1 MIYMAST
8 KIEPQKTISEIMSL
22 LAKHKIIHIVT
33 FYDGNGEITG
43 LTFTIEYAGQNLPFK
58 LPVRDEAVLKAM
70 REDRETPNHLCNP
83 KQAKRVA
90 WRSLYRLLQG
100 QLAFVKMGQADIKEI
115 FMPYLMVSQEQTLY
129 ELMEKQK
136 FLQLKE

>member
-43 LTFTIEYAGQNLPFK
+43 LTFTVEYLDQKLPFK
-58 LPVRDEAVLKAM
+58 LPVRHEAVLQAM
-70 REDRETPNHLCNP
+70 KRDRHTPNHLCNTQ
-83 KQAKRVA
+83 QAKRVA
-90 WRSLYRLLQG
+90 WRQILRWIEA
-100 QLAFVKMGQADIKEI
+100 QLALAEMGMADIKEI
-115 FMPYLMVSQEQTLY
+115 FMPYLMVSENQTLY
-129 ELMEKQK
+129 QLMEEKK
-136 FLQLKE
+136 FLQLKA